1 LNIKKIV
8 FRKKRPLDYFKVS
21 FFSLLFFLI
30 SLKSYAQ
37 DSIPEA
43 KDFTEENE
51 LKFQEFFFEALSQKS
66 IGNHQKAIENLES
79 CNQIVPNDVA
89 VFFEFS
95 KNYLALN
102 KTLLAKEYIQRA
114 IEKEVTNIWMQKHLI
129 AVFVKENNFLEAI
142 KVQQKIVLLNSNER
156 GFLVRLYLQ
165 NRDYKSALSLMN
177 TLEKEHLLS
186 LKLKGIKDS
195 LVQRKPTIFK
205 EKRVS
210 EDVFKKFETDKS
222 YMVLKQI
229 LEVSK
234 DTLDQLLKYS
244 SEGISLF
251 PAQPFV
257 YLINGKALNAKKEYK
272 IALQVLKNG
281 LDFVFEDAMEAN
293 FYKEISLSYM
303 GLGNK
308 EAADKYR
315 EKIKKL
321 KN

>member
-1 LNIKKIV
+1 MSIKKIAY
-8 FRKKRPLDYFKVS
+8 RKKRPLDYFKV
-21 FFSLLFFLI
+21 FLFSLLFFLI
-30 SLKSYAQ
+30 SLNSYTQ

-43 KDFTEENE
+43 KDFTEENK

-102 KTLLAKEYIQRA
+102 KTFLAKEYIQRA
-114 IEKEVTNIWMQKHLI
+114 IEKEVTNIWMQKHL
-129 AVFVKENNFLEAI
+129 VKVLMKENNFLEAI
-142 KVQQKIVLLNSNER
+142 KVQQKIVILNSKER
-156 GFLVRLYLQ
+156 AALIGLYLQ
-165 NRDYKSALSLMN
+165 NSDYESALSLMD
-177 TLEKEHLLS
+177 TLEKEHLLP

-195 LVQRKPTIFK
+195 LTQRKTTIV
-205 EKRVS
+205 EETSVLV
-210 EDVFKKFETDKS
+210 DVFKRFEADKS
-222 YMVLKQI
+222 YTALKQI

-234 DTLDQLLKYS
+234 NQLEQLLKYS
-244 SEGISLF
+244 TEGIALF

-257 YLINGKALNAKKEYK
+257 YLINGKALNTKKEYK
-272 IALQVLKNG
+272 IALEILKNG

-293 FYKEISLSYM
+293 FYREISLSYL
-303 GLGNK
+303 GIGNK
-308 EAADKYR
+308 LAAEKYR
-315 EKIKKL
+315 EKAMKL

>member
-1 LNIKKIV
+1 LSIKKIAY
-8 FRKKRPLDYFKVS
+8 RKKRPLDYFKV
-21 FFSLLFFLI
+21 FLFSLLFFLI
-30 SLKSYAQ
+30 SLNSYTQ

-102 KTLLAKEYIQRA
+102 KTFLAKEYIQRA
-114 IEKEVTNIWMQKHLI
+114 IEKEVTNIWMQKHL
-129 AVFVKENNFLEAI
+129 VKVLMKENNFLEAI
-142 KVQQKIVLLNSNER
+142 KIQQKIVALNSKER
-156 GFLVRLYLQ
+156 AALIGLYLQ
-165 NRDYKSALSLMN
+165 NNDYESALSLMD
-177 TLEKEHLLS
+177 TLEKEHLLP

-195 LVQRKPTIFK
+195 LTQRKTREVQETVII
-205 EKRVS
+205 

-222 YMVLKQI
+222 YTLLKQI
-229 LEVSK
+229 LEASRGQ
-234 DTLDQLLKYS
+234 LDAFLKYS
-244 SEGISLF
+244 AEGIALF

-257 YLINGKALNAKKEYK
+257 YLMNGRALNTKKEYN
-272 IALQVLKNG
+272 IALEILKNG
-281 LDFVFEDAMEAN
+281 LDFVFESEMEAD

-303 GLGNK
+303 GLGN
-308 EAADKYR
+308 EVAAEKYR
-315 EKIKKL
+315 EKERKL

>member
-1 LNIKKIV
+1 
-8 FRKKRPLDYFKVS
+8 
-21 FFSLLFFLI
+21 
-30 SLKSYAQ
+30 
-37 DSIPEA
+37 
-43 KDFTEENE
+43 
-51 LKFQEFFFEALSQKS
+51 
-66 IGNHQKAIENLES
+66 
-79 CNQIVPNDVA
+79 
-89 VFFEFS
+89 
-95 KNYLALN
+95 
-102 KTLLAKEYIQRA
+102 
-114 IEKEVTNIWMQKHLI
+114 
-129 AVFVKENNFLEAI
+129 VFVKENNFLEAI
-142 KVQQKIVLLNSNER
+142 KVQQKIVILNSNES

-165 NRDYKSALSLMN
+165 NSDYKNALSLMN
-177 TLEKEHLLS
+177 TLESEHLLS
-186 LKLKGIKDS
+186 SKLREIKDS
-195 LVQRKPTIFK
+195 LVQRKPAILK

-222 YMVLKQI
+222 YPVLKQI

-272 IALQVLKNG
+272 IALQILKNG

-293 FYKEISLSYM
+293 FYKEISLSYI
-303 GLGNK
+303 GLGN
-308 EAADKYR
+308 EVAAEKYR

>member
-1 LNIKKIV
+1 
-8 FRKKRPLDYFKVS
+8 VS

-222 YMVLKQI
+222 YTVLKQI

-272 IALQVLKNG
+272 IALQVLKNV
-281 LDFVFEDAMEAN
+281 LDFFFEDAMEAN